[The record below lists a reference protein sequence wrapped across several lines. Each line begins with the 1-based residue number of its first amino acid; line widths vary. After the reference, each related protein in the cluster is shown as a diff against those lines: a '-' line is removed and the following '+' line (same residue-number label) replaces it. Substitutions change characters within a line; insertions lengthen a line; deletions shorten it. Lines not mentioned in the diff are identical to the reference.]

1 MVRRRH
7 RHRHSSD
14 GSSSDSETNT
24 EGESDAGYETDITD
38 PDLPR
43 GRSTGGGRGED
54 GRRSV
59 LEDTDEGT
67 DGDPDDDTDEE
78 VTSNDEDDD
87 YADAS
92 RNLIDRLEDRWHR

>member
-1 MVRRRH
+1 M
-7 RHRHSSD
+7 
-14 GSSSDSETNT
+14 
-24 EGESDAGYETDITD
+24 
-38 PDLPR
+38 
-43 GRSTGGGRGED
+43 
-54 GRRSV
+54 